1 MSLFEVFILAALAVY
16 RLTLMVSSEEGPA
29 DIFGRF
35 RSAIGV
41 RYDEHSRPIGKNW
54 FAKGVVC
61 FYCLSVWFGLL
72 ATALVVGSEIIGK
85 IEISFMVFMPFALS
99 GVAVFLKKWTG

>member
-1 MSLFEVFILAALAVY
+1 MSLFEIFILGALAVY

-41 RYDEHSRPIGKNW
+41 RYDEHSRPVGKNW
-54 FAKGVVC
+54 FARGVLC

-72 ATALVVGSEIIGK
+72 ATALVVGSATAGK
-85 IEISFMVFMPFALS
+85 IGVSFIVFMPFALS
-99 GVAVFLKKWTG
+99 GLAVFLKKWAG